1 MEAKRREAAGAAITS
16 VHMKKY
22 AAGLR
27 RLLYLYA
34 MEYQVPQFIEVEDKI
49 FGPFTLKQFIYVAG
63 GVGLC
68 VILILYFPLIIGIIL
83 ALPVAAL
90 TAALAF
96 YKINNKP
103 FVDIMEAAFNY
114 YIGNR
119 LYLWKKEKYQAPSV
133 SAAPAAA
140 PEPQKLGL
148 TQSKLKDLAWSL
160 DIKDRENPNA

>member
-1 MEAKRREAAGAAITS
+1 
-16 VHMKKY
+16 
-22 AAGLR
+22 
-27 RLLYLYA
+27 

-68 VILILYFPLIIGIIL
+68 AIVLLYLPLWLGIII
-83 ALPVAAL
+83 ALPVGAF

-103 FVDIMEAAFNY
+103 FVEIMEAAFNY
-114 YIGNR
+114 YIGDR
-119 LYLWKKEKYQAPSV
+119 LYLWKKERNQVDAPV
-133 SAAPAAA
+133 AVKPAD
-140 PEPQKLGL
+140 PVKLGM

-160 DIKDRENPNA
+160 DIKDRDNNTGA

>member
-1 MEAKRREAAGAAITS
+1 
-16 VHMKKY
+16 
-22 AAGLR
+22 
-27 RLLYLYA
+27 

-68 VILILYFPLIIGIIL
+68 AIVLLYLPLWLGVII
-83 ALPVAAL
+83 AVPVGAF

-103 FVDIMEAAFNY
+103 FVEIMEAAFNY
-114 YIGNR
+114 YIGDR
-119 LYLWKKEKYQAPSV
+119 LYLWKKEKNQVSDAPV
-133 SAAPAAA
+133 AVKPMD
-140 PEPQKLGL
+140 PVKLGM

-160 DIKDRENPNA
+160 DIKDRENNTGA

>member
-1 MEAKRREAAGAAITS
+1 
-16 VHMKKY
+16 
-22 AAGLR
+22 
-27 RLLYLYA
+27 

-68 VILILYFPLIIGIIL
+68 AIVLLYLPLWLGVII
-83 ALPVAAL
+83 AVPVGAF

-103 FVDIMEAAFNY
+103 FVEIMEAAFNY
-114 YIGNR
+114 YIGDR
-119 LYLWKKEKYQAPSV
+119 LYLWKKEKNQV
-133 SAAPAAA
+133 SDTPVAVKPAD
-140 PEPQKLGL
+140 PVKLGM

-160 DIKDRENPNA
+160 DIKDRENNTGA

>member
-96 YKINNKP
+96 YTIFSSTVIDQLMLEVALLCIP
-103 FVDIMEAAFNY
+103 FAPRGFRPGLGADSPPFNT
-114 YIGNR
+114 
-119 LYLWKKEKYQAPSV
+119 AP
-133 SAAPAAA
+133 
-140 PEPQKLGL
+140 K
-148 TQSKLKDLAWSL
+148 
-160 DIKDRENPNA
+160 